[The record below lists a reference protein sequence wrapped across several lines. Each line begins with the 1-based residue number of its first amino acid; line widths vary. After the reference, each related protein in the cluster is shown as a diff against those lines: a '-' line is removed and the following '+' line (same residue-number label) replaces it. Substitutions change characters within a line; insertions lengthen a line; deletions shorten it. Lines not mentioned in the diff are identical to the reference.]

1 MYLHLGEGVL
11 VCSEKGR
18 IFVCLFCFL
27 CVTLAVL
34 ELILQIR
41 LALNRDPSASV
52 FLVLGLKVLTSTI
65 WGKGK
70 NF

>member
-11 VCSEKGR
+11 VCSED
-18 IFVCLFCFL
+18 FCLFVLFCL

-41 LALNRDPSASV
+41 LALNRDSSASV
-52 FLVLGLKVLTSTI
+52 SLVLGLKVLTTTI